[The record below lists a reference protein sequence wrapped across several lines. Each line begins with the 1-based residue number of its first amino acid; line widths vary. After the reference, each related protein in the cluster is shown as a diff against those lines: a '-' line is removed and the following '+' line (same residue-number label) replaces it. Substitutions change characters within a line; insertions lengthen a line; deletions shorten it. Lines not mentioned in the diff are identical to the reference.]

1 MRPMKRDT
9 YLSLMLTATVV
20 LLTADLATRFAAAP
34 PLLDTVAQ
42 AQAGRAPTRGAGSA
56 STLAYEQRKEVIKLL
71 KSLNGEV
78 SGLRADLK
86 AGAITVKG
94 IPIP

>member
-1 MRPMKRDT
+1 MKPMKRDT

-20 LLTADLATRFAAAP
+20 LLTADLATRFVAAP

-42 AQAGRAPTRGAGSA
+42 AQVGRAPTRGAGSA

-78 SGLRADLK
+78 NGLRADLK

-94 IPIP
+94 IPAP